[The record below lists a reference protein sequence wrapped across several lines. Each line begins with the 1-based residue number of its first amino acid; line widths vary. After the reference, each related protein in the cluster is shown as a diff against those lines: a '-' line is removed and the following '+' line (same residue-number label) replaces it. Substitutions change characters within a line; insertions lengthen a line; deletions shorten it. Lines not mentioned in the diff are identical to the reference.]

1 MFSFSRSPAT
11 TLPNRESLR
20 AAANSVCQENMA
32 TMAIVFVKRTRWQ
45 IYPTQEVI
53 YGVRNVVWQFESSE
67 PSSSV
72 PVTIAVDFAVP
83 LLGIR

>member
-32 TMAIVFVKRTRWQ
+32 TMAIVFVKRTRWKR
-45 IYPTQEVI
+45 PCPGEVPWQHPCC
-53 YGVRNVVWQFESSE
+53 GARSVVIVFPDRMCPPGKDRFVS
-67 PSSSV
+67 P
-72 PVTIAVDFAVP
+72 
-83 LLGIR
+83 GHG